1 MILEVFGRGW
11 DFVVC
16 FIGSG
21 IMVDLFFYFLSL
33 DYVIRF
39 GSYIERG
46 NWVRGFENEVRVF
59 RC

>member
-1 MILEVFGRGW
+1 
-11 DFVVC
+11 
-16 FIGSG
+16 
-21 IMVDLFFYFLSL
+21 MVDLFFYFLSL